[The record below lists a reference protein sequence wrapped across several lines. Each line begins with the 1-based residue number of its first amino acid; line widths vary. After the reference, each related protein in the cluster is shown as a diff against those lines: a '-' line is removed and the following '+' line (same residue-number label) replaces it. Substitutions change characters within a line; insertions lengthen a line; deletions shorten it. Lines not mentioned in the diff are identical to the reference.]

1 MDTIHESLFQ
11 GTPTEPLELNSLY
24 RTIKSGVTADKR
36 SDSSITVNDVLD
48 ALKDIKLG
56 KHDGKYSLTSDHVVN
71 SSNRFLVIL
80 SILMSSMLVHG
91 YNATDLLSSTII
103 SIPKDARGDMS
114 RSDNYRGIALCNC
127 ICKLF
132 DIILMKKY
140 SDVLCTSDQQFA
152 FKANHSTTLC
162 TGILI
167 ETASHFVN
175 NNSCVYSCFL
185 DASKAFDKVHYGKL
199 FNLMLKRSVPSV
211 IVRFILDGYTRHRM
225 CAQWERHT
233 SRTFHVCNG
242 VKKGAVISPILFAVY
257 YDELI
262 AKLAS
267 SGYVV
272 VSLSILSEHY
282 RMQMI

>member
-1 MDTIHESLFQ
+1 M
-11 GTPTEPLELNSLY
+11 
-24 RTIKSGVTADKR
+24 
-36 SDSSITVNDVLD
+36 NDVLD

-242 VKKGAVISPILFAVY
+242 VKQGAVISPILFAVY

-262 AKLAS
+262 AKLAVDT
-267 SGYVV
+267 GV

>member
-1 MDTIHESLFQ
+1 
-11 GTPTEPLELNSLY
+11 
-24 RTIKSGVTADKR
+24 
-36 SDSSITVNDVLD
+36 
-48 ALKDIKLG
+48 
-56 KHDGKYSLTSDHVVN
+56 
-71 SSNRFLVIL
+71 
-80 SILMSSMLVHG
+80 MLVHG

-114 RSDNYRGIALCNC
+114 RRDNYRGIALCNC

-242 VKKGAVISPILFAVY
+242 VNKG
-257 YDELI
+257 
-262 AKLAS
+262 
-267 SGYVV
+267 
-272 VSLSILSEHY
+272 
-282 RMQMI
+282 R